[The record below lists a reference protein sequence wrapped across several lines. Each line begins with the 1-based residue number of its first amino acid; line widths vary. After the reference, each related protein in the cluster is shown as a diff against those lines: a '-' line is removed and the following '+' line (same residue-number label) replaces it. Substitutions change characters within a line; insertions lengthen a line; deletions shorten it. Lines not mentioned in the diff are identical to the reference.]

1 MFYSARF
8 KLTAWYLLILMSI
21 SILFSLVIYKGIINE
36 IERSFRIQQFRLY
49 RETGSI
55 SLNTQLL
62 NDVEGRIGLTL
73 LFINLGIGVISG
85 AAGYFLA
92 GRTLKPIQKMV
103 DDQNRFITDASHE
116 LRTPLTALK
125 SEIEVYLRGKN
136 HTQKET
142 EQLLKSNL
150 EEVNSLQ
157 MLSDNLLQLAQYQQF
172 PNETDLLENISLPQ
186 AVAAAVEKVKLM
198 AIKKNISVE
207 NNIKDYTV
215 KGDEKSLEQLFI
227 IFLDNAIKYSSENTK
242 VNISAE
248 SVDRSIWLTITDQGI
263 GIAKKDLPRIFER
276 FYRADS
282 SRTKQKESGYG
293 LGLSIAKKIIDMYR
307 GSIDV
312 KSSLGKGTTF
322 TIELPKI

>member
-1 MFYSARF
+1 
-8 KLTAWYLLILMSI
+8 MSI